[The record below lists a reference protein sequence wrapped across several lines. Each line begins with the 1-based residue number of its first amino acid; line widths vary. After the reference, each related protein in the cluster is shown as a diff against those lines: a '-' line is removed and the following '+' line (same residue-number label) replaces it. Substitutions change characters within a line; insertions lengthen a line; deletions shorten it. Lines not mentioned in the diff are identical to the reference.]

1 MEGTNWTNEWANEA
15 SGNVA
20 PVWTEA
26 LQNAAPNPED
36 EVKAAKKHFS
46 KLGLMFFLGTLCI
59 YAVQLI
65 PMVIVDML
73 KPELLENATFSLLL
87 GMIPMYLVGIP
98 LLSLLVKQ
106 VPATPIER
114 HHMKGG
120 HFVLAVFI
128 SYAVMI
134 VSNVV
139 GVIITLIIGILKG
152 GLVEN
157 ALASATDSVN
167 IAVLFIVTVL
177 CAPPIEEY
185 VFRKLLVERVARY
198 GQVAAVL
205 FSGLMFGLFHG
216 NLNQFVYAFTLG
228 VFLAF
233 LYVKTGKLKIT
244 IGIHM
249 IVNFIGTIA
258 SVLVLDIFDFEGYNE
273 VVQSMDID
281 AMMDFY
287 MDNLVPLFVMMLFGL
302 FVFGVVVTGI
312 VLLIVALVKRRFTF
326 AKGQVVL
333 PKGKR
338 FTTMIVNVGMIL
350 YCVFWIIMILIQLF
364 S

>member
-1 MEGTNWTNEWANEA
+1 MEGTNWTNEA

-20 PVWTEA
+20 PVWAEVM
-26 LQNAAPNPED
+26 QNAAPNPED

-46 KLGLMFFLGTLCI
+46 KLGLMFFLGTLCV
-59 YAVQLI
+59 YVVQLI
-65 PMVIVDML
+65 PMGIVDLL
-73 KPELLENATFSLLL
+73 KPELFENSTFSLLL

-98 LLSLLVKQ
+98 LLALLVKQ

-120 HFVLAVFI
+120 HFVLAAFM
-128 SYAVMI
+128 SYAIMI

-139 GVIITLIIGILKG
+139 GLIITMVIGILKG
-152 GLVEN
+152 GLVDN
-157 ALASATDSVN
+157 ALATATDSVN
-167 IAVLFIVTVL
+167 VVVLFIVTVI
-177 CAPPIEEY
+177 CAPIIEEY
-185 VFRKLLVERVARY
+185 VFRKLIVERTVRY
-198 GQVAAVL
+198 GQVAAAL
-205 FSGLMFGLFHG
+205 ISGLMFGLFHG

-249 IVNFIGTIA
+249 IVNFMGTIA
-258 SVLVLDIFDFEGYNE
+258 SVLVFDLFDFEGYTE
-273 VVQSMDID
+273 IAQSMDTQ

-287 MDNLVPLFVMMLFGL
+287 MRNMIPMLLLMVYGACIFGI
-302 FVFGVVVTGI
+302 VITGI
-312 VLLIVALVKRRFTF
+312 VLLIVALAKRRFTF
-326 AKGQVVL
+326 ARGQVVL

>member
-1 MEGTNWTNEWANEA
+1 MEGTNWTNQT
-15 SGNVA
+15 SGNES
-20 PVWTEA
+20 PIWSEIT
-26 LQNAAPNPED
+26 QNAAPNPED
-36 EVKAAKKHFS
+36 EIKAAKKHFS

-65 PMVIVDML
+65 PMGIVYL
-73 KPELLENATFSLLL
+73 INQEWLENPTFSLLL
-87 GMIPMYLVGIP
+87 GMVPMYLVGIP
-98 LLSLLVKQ
+98 LLAIFIKR

-120 HFVLAVFI
+120 HFVLAAFI
-128 SYAVMI
+128 SYAIMI
-134 VSNVV
+134 VSNIV
-139 GVIITLIIGILKG
+139 GVVITFIIGILKG
-152 GLVEN
+152 SLVEN
-157 ALASATDSVN
+157 ALASATGSVN
-167 IAVLFIVTVL
+167 IAVLFVITVL

-185 VFRKLLVERVARY
+185 VFRKLLVERAVRY

-205 FSGLMFGLFHG
+205 LSGLMFGLFHG
-216 NLNQFVYAFTLG
+216 NLNQFIYAFTLG

-233 LYVKTGKLKIT
+233 LYVKTGNLKIT

-258 SVLVLDIFDFEGYNE
+258 SVLVLDVFDFEGYNE
-273 VVQSMDID
+273 VLQSMDTH

-287 MDNLVPLFVMMLFGL
+287 MQNMVPMLVMMLFGI
-302 FVFGVVVTGI
+302 FVFCAVVTGI
-312 VLLIVALVKRRFTF
+312 VLLIVALVKKRFTF

-333 PKGKR
+333 PKGEL
-338 FTTMIVNVGMIL
+338 FGAMILNVGMIV
-350 YCVFWIIMILIQLF
+350 YCVFWIIMILYQLF

>member
-1 MEGTNWTNEWANEA
+1 MEGTNWTNEA
-15 SGNVA
+15 SGNIA
-20 PVWTEA
+20 PVWAEVM
-26 LQNAAPNPED
+26 QNAAPNPED

-65 PMVIVDML
+65 PMGIVDL
-73 KPELLENATFSLLL
+73 LNPELFDNPTFSILL
-87 GMIPMYLVGIP
+87 GMVPMYLVGIP
-98 LLSLLVKQ
+98 LLSFFVKR

-120 HFVLAVFI
+120 HFILAVFI

-134 VSNVV
+134 VSNIV
-139 GVIITLIIGILKG
+139 GVIITFIIGILKG

-167 IAVLFIVTVL
+167 IAVLFIITVL

-185 VFRKLLVERVARY
+185 VFRKLLVERAVRY

-205 FSGLMFGLFHG
+205 LSGLMFGLFHG

-258 SVLVLDIFDFEGYNE
+258 SVLVLDLFDFEGYNE
-273 VVQSMDID
+273 VVQSMDYGV
-281 AMMDFY
+281 MMDFY
-287 MDNLVPLFVMMLFGL
+287 MQNLVPMLIMMLFGVA
-302 FVFGVVVTGI
+302 VFGMVVTGI

-326 AKGQVVL
+326 AQGQVVL

-338 FTTMIVNVGMIL
+338 FTTIIVNVGMML
-350 YCVFWIIMILIQLF
+350 YCIFWIVMIIIQLF
-364 S
+364 T